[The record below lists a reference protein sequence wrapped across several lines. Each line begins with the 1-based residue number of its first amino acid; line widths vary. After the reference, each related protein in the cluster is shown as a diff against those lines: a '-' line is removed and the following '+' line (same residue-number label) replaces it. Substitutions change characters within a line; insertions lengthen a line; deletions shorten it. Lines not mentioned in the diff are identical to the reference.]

1 MNFGSSRTRSSN
13 RLLSAIWSL
22 HLLPALAIVSVG
34 IGVLHSCSNKPTETV
49 VGTFDPE
56 NFATMTSTQVST
68 LISDSGI
75 TRYRIDTPLWLMF
88 DQASEPRW
96 TFPKGMHLEKYDNF
110 FRIDATVDCDSATYF
125 KEKQLWRLDGYVDI
139 TNMSNEKFLTQQ
151 LFWDQKNQK
160 IYSDSFIHIERADR
174 IIEGYGF
181 VSNDKMTQYHVVNVS
196 GIFPVEQDKETS
208 ADTARQQQGPTDS
221 LGVPLSATP
230 TVQGRPGLRPTLP
243 RASQQKRISPAST
256 QEKDVQPAKT
266 TNSAPPMPARNTQ
279 PVRVKK
285 LDPTHKLTPIKDS
298 EPSKPKRPARRPKK
312 HQSS

>member
-1 MNFGSSRTRSSN
+1 MNCGSSKTRSNN
-13 RLLSAIWSL
+13 RLTSVIRYLQ
-22 HLLPALAIVSVG
+22 LLPIIAMATTVG
-34 IGVLHSCSNKPTETV
+34 GVLHSCGNSQTETV
-49 VGTFDPE
+49 AGSFDPE

-96 TFPKGMHLEKYDNF
+96 TFPEGMHLEKYDNF

-125 KEKQLWRLDGYVDI
+125 KEKQIWRLDGYVDI
-139 TNMSNEKFLTQQ
+139 TNMANEKFLTQQ

-181 VSNDKMTQYHVVNVS
+181 VSNDKLTQYHVVNVS
-196 GIFPVEQDKETS
+196 GIFPVEKENDNS
-208 ADTARQQQGPTDS
+208 AADTTPSGPTDS

-230 TVQGRPGLRPTLP
+230 AVQGRPGLRPTLP
-243 RASQQKRISPAST
+243 RASQQKRTVPTGSQSPSPQPSAPTSPVPT
-256 QEKDVQPAKT
+256 TPRPMKPVRLKNTEPIKEIQPAQ
-266 TNSAPPMPARNTQ
+266 APSSHR
-279 PVRVKK
+279 
-285 LDPTHKLTPIKDS
+285 
-298 EPSKPKRPARRPKK
+298 RPARRPKK
-312 HQSS
+312 QQSS

>member
-1 MNFGSSRTRSSN
+1 MNFGSSKI
-13 RLLSAIWSL
+13 RLNNKVPLL
-22 HLLPALAIVSVG
+22 RDFMQLLPAFLSACVAA
-34 IGVLHSCSNKPTETV
+34 GVMHSCGNSPTETV
-49 VGTFDPE
+49 SVSFDPE
-56 NFATMTSTQVST
+56 NFATMTSTEVST

-88 DQASEPRW
+88 DQAAEPRW

-125 KEKQLWRLDGYVDI
+125 KNKQLWRLDGYVDI
-139 TNMSNEKFLTQQ
+139 TNMANEKFLTQQ

-181 VSNDKMTQYHVVNVS
+181 VSNDKMTRYHVVNVS
-196 GIFPVEQDKETS
+196 GIFPVEQNNDQGT
-208 ADTARQQQGPTDS
+208 DTQAQPTGPTDS

-243 RASQQKRISPAST
+243 RASQQKRTISTNKSYADT
-256 QEKDVQPAKT
+256 QHIQHQGT
-266 TNSAPPMPARNTQ
+266 TNHNPRPM
-279 PVRVKK
+279 K
-285 LDPTHKLTPIKDS
+285 LKRLEPIKTS
-298 EPSKPKRPARRPKK
+298 PTQGAQTPKRPAHRTKK
-312 HQSS
+312 T

>member
-1 MNFGSSRTRSSN
+1 MACYRMQ
-13 RLLSAIWSL
+13 
-22 HLLPALAIVSVG
+22 LLPAITALCVAAA
-34 IGVLHSCSNKPTETV
+34 VLHSCGSSPTETV
-49 VGTFDPE
+49 AGSFDPE

-96 TFPKGMHLEKYDNF
+96 TFPEGMHLEKYDDL

-125 KEKQLWRLDGYVDI
+125 KERQLWRLDGYVDI
-139 TNMSNEKFLTQQ
+139 TNMANEKFLTQQ
-151 LFWDQKNQK
+151 LFWDQRNQK

-196 GIFPVEQDKETS
+196 GIFPVDNDKEPDQP
-208 ADTARQQQGPTDS
+208 AQPAGPTDS
-221 LGVPLSATP
+221 LGVPLTVQP

-243 RASQQKRISPAST
+243 RASQRQRTAAHHADTAPSAAPAQASPAQPTTILKPIKRTDSPL
-256 QEKDVQPAKT
+256 KPIVPPAKRKRRNI
-266 TNSAPPMPARNTQ
+266 TNKT
-279 PVRVKK
+279 K
-285 LDPTHKLTPIKDS
+285 
-298 EPSKPKRPARRPKK
+298 
-312 HQSS
+312 

>member
-1 MNFGSSRTRSSN
+1 
-13 RLLSAIWSL
+13 
-22 HLLPALAIVSVG
+22 
-34 IGVLHSCSNKPTETV
+34 
-49 VGTFDPE
+49 
-56 NFATMTSTQVST
+56 
-68 LISDSGI
+68 
-75 TRYRIDTPLWLMF
+75 
-88 DQASEPRW
+88 
-96 TFPKGMHLEKYDNF
+96 MHLEKYDNF